1 MEPFEL
7 ALSLSKQEQG
17 RDEIFMLAPEF
28 IRLIGGAVPQEP
40 QIQIWGNAKGPMI
53 RIHNTH
59 TV

>member
-28 IRLIGGAVPQEP
+28 IRLLGGAVPQEP
-40 QIQIWGNAKGPMI
+40 QFKSGATPRAQ
-53 RIHNTH
+53 
-59 TV
+59 